1 MAVESYNSAV
11 IGALREVADQ
21 VISLRSLARQL
32 ERTDA
37 ALASAQTAESQAEQG
52 FRAGLTDYLSVL
64 STQAELLVQ
73 QRNRAQIVARQ
84 LQAYAALMK
93 ALGGGFERNDS
104 RHRRGRRK
112 TEQVQP

>member
-1 MAVESYNSAV
+1 VAVEAYNSAV
-11 IGALREVADQ
+11 INAVHEVADQ
-21 VISLRSLARQL
+21 VTSLRSLDRQL

-37 ALASAQTAESQAEQG
+37 ALASARTADSQAEQG

-84 LQAYAALMK
+84 LETYAALMK
-93 ALGGGFERNDS
+93 ALGGGFEETQQAQAGTAKDR
-104 RHRRGRRK
+104 
-112 TEQVQP
+112 QVQP